1 MQHEGRAI
9 LGIFLATY
17 SSKGDYLPLRYPV
30 MPHDYECAEM
40 LLRNAE
46 TRCYEAAAT
55 DQVRVGDDADDAG
68 SDTNAGEPPSVD
80 MRNSFKDLPSRAG
93 SYTSIG
99 NANINTSTPV
109 SAGPPSSA
117 GATGGPAKV
126 SGRGDSRAPRGGQIS
141 ATDENSQQPA
151 DVGSPVPG
159 FNRDTPQR
167 WSIDQ
172 KINGFDPMF
181 LAQLFSPRP
190 SMSDQRFQVA
200 IDNVL
205 FIGHPLR
212 DDRNVETLD
221 PDYYDIEPQ
230 DAETVSR
237 LTSMTENDDW
247 KVKPHVLLPR
257 EGDLREGNLRETNL
271 LEDLG
276 LVNLVLNREPSEA
289 GDSAI
294 SAGERE
300 VRDSKEWKRRGY
312 RKRVYPKLFHVVFM
326 LDNTAPGIE
335 ALADRLYD
343 HVLKR
348 LTKTLM
354 IEQMEANYVLSQS
367 QLIRSLNDQAES
379 EKYSPAKYLQ
389 EILKRS
395 KLATNLIELY
405 HGLYKGELVNLH
417 VRRRIMLS
425 LQIPRGPPLDRP
437 QPSARPRLAFSS
449 GYGVTG
455 YGSANAI
462 NGSNSTSMAHTP
474 RPATPLDASASVS
487 GGVSHGLDQR
497 SLNYCDAATQTIAP
511 DVQEYWGP
519 NFFDRTISQTPV
531 RNCGVGT
538 VPTAHGSLTARCAS
552 SDIVVNDREL
562 QPGELN
568 RYPRIEPYHAIL
580 LLEDVDALRRR
591 LFDSDASPT
600 LLVIIERAQPTESLS
615 ELHTKVDCS
624 FAQLCR
630 FVAHLVYWGVA
641 KLICPIKPTHTYIPT
656 AQRLTA
662 ALMERLSGQHFSLC
676 TLPQLLAR
684 LHPPRPAELVLKA
697 ILSAA
702 GQNAVAE
709 HVPEVGSEEA
719 PNARA
724 RDSKAEF
731 REMLA
736 FLLREGVIA
745 QYHTWPTLLVPNYV
759 KFNISEEVFVRLS
772 LGWFCTLHAE
782 HPDLLGAFPQ
792 ALLDKAEYESWQ
804 SYESREKA
812 DAEMFRLLSRGA
824 ENRMNLCRVMRKLAV
839 SRVREAWSEK
849 KRGKHGQE
857 LSNIE
862 RKMEAEERKVHEFC
876 NRIENDGIETLVNAQ
891 SQYRLRQSQTRQEL
905 IQDRRAHGK
914 DIPED
919 LDDLPTDQLYKWYDY
934 VRRDFDLSELT
945 QEIVS
950 KYVSYVPTDG
960 PPQRTDAE
968 KRYIAKLVEGRP
980 TNQQEWFHRNSHLFT
995 GSNHLVKL
1003 FGAEKAPLPRME
1015 AILREFGSPILLPQ
1029 HI

>member
-17 SSKGDYLPLRYPV
+17 SSNGDYLPLRYPATRQ
-30 MPHDYECAEM
+30 DYECAEM
-40 LLRNAE
+40 LLKNAE
-46 TRCYEAAAT
+46 TRSHEAAAT
-55 DQVRVGDDADDAG
+55 DQVRVGDGADDAG
-68 SDTNAGEPPSVD
+68 SDTNAAEVPSAD

-99 NANINTSTPV
+99 NANVNTSTPV
-109 SAGPPSSA
+109 SVGPPSSA
-117 GATGGPAKV
+117 GATGGPVKV
-126 SGRGDSRAPRGGQIS
+126 SSRGDSRALRGGQIS
-141 ATDENSQQPA
+141 AAADENSRQAADSSSPA
-151 DVGSPVPG
+151 PG
-159 FNRDTPQR
+159 LNGDTQR
-167 WSIDQ
+167 CPSNDQ

-190 SMSDQRFQVA
+190 SMSNQRFQVA

-205 FIGHPLR
+205 FVGHPLR
-212 DDRNVETLD
+212 DDRNVKALD
-221 PDYYDIEPQ
+221 PDYYDTELN
-230 DAETVSR
+230 DEETVSR
-237 LTSMTENDDW
+237 LASVAENDGW
-247 KVKPHVLLPR
+247 KVKPHILLNKD
-257 EGDLREGNLRETNL
+257 GILRETNL

-335 ALADRLYD
+335 TLADRLYE

-354 IEQMEANYVLSQS
+354 IEQMEANYVLTQS
-367 QLIRSLNDQAES
+367 QLIRSLNDQADS
-379 EKYSPAKYLQ
+379 EKYSTAKYLQ
-389 EILKRS
+389 EVIRRS
-395 KLATNLIELY
+395 ELATNLIELY
-405 HGLYKGELVNLH
+405 NGLYKGEVVNLH

-425 LQIPRGPPLDRP
+425 LQIPRGPPLERP
-437 QPSARPRLAFSS
+437 QPSAKSRLTFSS
-449 GYGVTG
+449 GYGVAG
-455 YGSANAI
+455 YGSANAT
-462 NGSNSTSMAHTP
+462 NGSNSTSLAHTP
-474 RPATPLDASASVS
+474 RPTTPSDASAAGTSA
-487 GGVSHGLDQR
+487 GVSHGLDQR
-497 SLNYCDAATQTIAP
+497 SLNYCDAARQTVAP

-519 NFFDRTISQTPV
+519 SLFGRATGQAPV
-531 RNCGVGT
+531 RSCGMGAA
-538 VPTAHGSLTARCAS
+538 PAAHGSLAARCTS

-562 QPGELN
+562 QPGEFS
-568 RYPRIEPYHAIL
+568 RYPRIEPHHAIL
-580 LLEDVDALRRR
+580 LLEDADALKRR

-600 LLVIIERAQPTESLS
+600 LLVIIERAQPTEPLS

-641 KLICPIKPTHTYIPT
+641 KLICPIRLMYTYVPT
-656 AQRLTA
+656 AQRPSA
-662 ALMERLSGQHFSLC
+662 ALMERLSSQPFSLC

-697 ILSAA
+697 LLSSAS
-702 GQNAVAE
+702 QNAMAE
-709 HVPEVGSEEA
+709 HALDIGAEEA
-719 PNARA
+719 PNARV
-724 RDSKAEF
+724 RDSKSEF

-745 QYHTWPTLLVPNYV
+745 QYHTWPVLLVPSYV
-759 KFNISEEVFVRLS
+759 KFNISEEAFVRLS
-772 LGWFCTLHAE
+772 LGWFRTLHAE

-792 ALLDKAEYESWQ
+792 ALLDKAEYECWQ
-804 SYESREKA
+804 SYESRERA
-812 DAEMFRLLSRGA
+812 DAEVFQLLTREA

-839 SRVREAWSEK
+839 GRVREAWSER
-849 KRGKHGQE
+849 KRGKHGRE
-857 LSNIE
+857 LSSIE
-862 RKMEAEERKVHEFC
+862 RRMEAEERKVHEFC
-876 NRIENDGIETLVNAQ
+876 NRIESDGIEALVNAQ
-891 SQYRLRQSQTRQEL
+891 SQHRLRQNQARQEL

-919 LDDLPTDQLYKWYDY
+919 LGDLPTDQLYKWYDY
-934 VRRDFDLSELT
+934 VKRDFNLSELT
-945 QEIVS
+945 KEIVS

-960 PPQRTDAE
+960 PPQRTEAE
-968 KRYIAKLVEGRP
+968 KRYIAKLAEGKP

-1003 FGAEKAPLPRME
+1003 FGSEKVPLPRME
-1015 AILREFGSPILLPQ
+1015 AVLRDFGSAILLPQ